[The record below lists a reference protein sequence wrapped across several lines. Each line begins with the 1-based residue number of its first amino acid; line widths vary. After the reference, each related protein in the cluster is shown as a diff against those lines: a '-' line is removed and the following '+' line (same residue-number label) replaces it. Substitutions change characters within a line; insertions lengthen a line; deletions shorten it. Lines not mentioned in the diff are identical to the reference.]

1 MLGYDDVERSILIPE
16 EMSSSPAGDAAVE
29 KRRSAAQ
36 RAASETVLERSKR
49 AGVASVREGR

>member
-1 MLGYDDVERSILIPE
+1 MLGYDDVEMSILIPE
-16 EMSSSPAGDAAVE
+16 EISSSRPAMLLWKSG
-29 KRRSAAQ
+29 AAQ